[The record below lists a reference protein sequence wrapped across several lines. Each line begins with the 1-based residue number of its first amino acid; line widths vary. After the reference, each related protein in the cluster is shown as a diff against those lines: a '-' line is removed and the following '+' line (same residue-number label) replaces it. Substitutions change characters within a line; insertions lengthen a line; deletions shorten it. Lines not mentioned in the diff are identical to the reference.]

1 MSLDR
6 GSSLIVGLLVIY
18 DALVAYVRVDRFY
31 SIKLSLGLIQATIR
45 LYEFPPIDCFKMDVS
60 LESLYGTWTLS
71 LVFVFPASAK
81 TLITCLKVNKDLLIS
96 MLYLANFPYVPVMP
110 ILYDPAK
117 STNSILL
124 DKICVGSE

>member
-1 MSLDR
+1 
-6 GSSLIVGLLVIY
+6 
-18 DALVAYVRVDRFY
+18 
-31 SIKLSLGLIQATIR
+31 
-45 LYEFPPIDCFKMDVS
+45 MDVS

-71 LVFVFPASAK
+71 LVFVFPASAR